1 MVSAA
6 HIELALLVSLLGLC
20 GTLSLSLL
28 RRPLRSASESV
39 LGEVGCLQQ
48 TLTARRSAAHISSV
62 SESQAHSLDLRHL
75 RCRNFMADSQKL
87 HAEQQ
92 SLPLP
97 AGRQEKKRIFMLEVD
112 DEGEV
117 VDRFIVKF
125 SGPQSF
131 RDFLARSGIGG
142 LRQQNP
148 RGVDLI
154 TNLDD
159 LQDRFEYSLNTI
171 KLSDLVKQ
179 QGRQLTHIQQGQEG
193 EMGLA
198 MQRELRLSGMARDPK
213 LAQNLR
219 ELKYGTLPG
228 QEFDA
233 VIMDGDDKTYLGY
246 HTTFAKDVS
255 DLYLLRDAASIL
267 EGRAAAAND
276 DEYAAFQ
283 NRQIGLCYMAEQI
296 DPKQAERLAAEC
308 RRLKILQFIRNGED
322 ISMVKKSLGQP
333 ASQRRPLQR
342 LDILIWS
349 AATIMM
355 RRACF

>member
-75 RCRNFMADSQKL
+75 RNFMADSQKL

-159 LQDRFEYSLNTI
+159 L
-171 KLSDLVKQ
+171 
-179 QGRQLTHIQQGQEG
+179 
-193 EMGLA
+193 
-198 MQRELRLSGMARDPK
+198 QRELRLSGMARDPK